1 MMVKIITE
9 RYAQQGNTLNKYEMC
24 DALEMPRATYYRM
37 TRIELPPVE
46 KIKQHSPRGLTPE
59 EEDKVLLLLN
69 SPRFCDMAPGEI
81 YATLLDESV
90 YLCSQRTMYRI
101 LERNKQNLQRR
112 QKQAGIYTR
121 PELLATGPNQL
132 WSWDITKLKGPK
144 KWTYYYLYKIMD
156 VYSRVTVG
164 WMVAYRESAELA
176 GRLINETCLR
186 QNIKRNQLTLHA
198 DRGSSMKSVTVAQL
212 LADLGVT
219 KTHSRPHVSND
230 NPYSESLF
238 KTLKYRPDFPE
249 CFGCIEHARSF
260 CRDFFNWYNRD
271 HKHSGIAWLTP
282 EDLHYGRTDE
292 IVLKRQ
298 IIMDEIYLKYPERFV
313 KGPSKVKK
321 PDNQVW
327 INKPTVPVDLFLHN
341 AA

>member
-1 MMVKIITE
+1 MEKMITE
-9 RYAQQGNTLNKYEMC
+9 RSREKAGILNKYEMC
-24 DALEMPRATYYRM
+24 DALGFSRATYYRM
-37 TRIELPPVE
+37 TRIEMPPVE
-46 KIKQHSPRGLTPE
+46 KKKQTSPRKLTTE
-59 EEDKVLLLLN
+59 EEKKVLMLLN
-69 SPRFCDMAPGEI
+69 SQRFCDMAPGEI
-81 YATLLDESV
+81 HATLLDESV
-90 YLCSQRTMYRI
+90 YLCSERTMYRI
-101 LERNKQNLQRR
+101 LERNKQNVQRR
-112 QKQAGIYTR
+112 QKEPGSYAR

-156 VYSRVTVG
+156 VYSREVVG
-164 WMVAYRESAELA
+164 WMVAYRESAALA

-186 QNIKRNQLTLHA
+186 QNIKRDQLTLHA
-198 DRGSSMKSVTVAQL
+198 DRGSSMKSTTVGQL

-249 CFGCIEHARSF
+249 CFGCIEDARNF
-260 CRDFFNWYNRD
+260 CRDFFNWYNKE

-282 EDLHYGRTDE
+282 EDVHYGRVE
-292 IVLKRQ
+292 EVVSKRQ
-298 IIMDEIYLKYPERFV
+298 IVMDEVYLKNPERFV

-327 INKPTVPVDLFLHN
+327 INKPKTDDLTLKDV
-341 AA
+341 A

>member
-1 MMVKIITE
+1 MVKTITE
-9 RYAQQGNTLNKYEMC
+9 RSREKVSILNKYEMC
-24 DALEMPRATYYRM
+24 DALGFSRATYYRM
-37 TRIELPPVE
+37 TRIELHPVE
-46 KIKQHSPRGLTPE
+46 KKKQSSPRRLTLE
-59 EEDKVLLLLN
+59 EEAKVLMLLN

-90 YLCSQRTMYRI
+90 YMCSQRTMYRI
-101 LERNKQNLQRR
+101 LERNKQNVQRR
-112 QKQAGIYTR
+112 QKEPGNYAR

-156 VYSRVTVG
+156 VYSRVVVG
-164 WMVAYRESAELA
+164 WMVAFRESAALA
-176 GRLINETCLR
+176 STLINETCLR
-186 QNIKRNQLTLHA
+186 QNIKRDQLTLHA
-198 DRGSSMKSVTVAQL
+198 DRGSSMKSTTVGQL

-249 CFGCIEHARSF
+249 CFGCIEDSRNF
-260 CRDFFNWYNRD
+260 CRDFFNWYNKD

-282 EDLHYGRTDE
+282 EDVHYGRAE
-292 IVLKRQ
+292 EVVLKRQ
-298 IIMDEIYLKYPERFV
+298 IVMDEVYMKNPERFV
-313 KGPSKVKK
+313 KGPSIVKK

-327 INKPTVPVDLFLHN
+327 INKPTEPVDLFLNN